1 MPESIS
7 LFVLLGLMERTRAA
21 CRAILASSPDV
32 IVLQEVVE
40 PTLNVLTRTLTAAG
54 YVLASP
60 SLHATD
66 TITRAP
72 YFCAAF
78 VSNAFSLVGND
89 GHLHSFRCGSD
100 MYRDLVSFTVAPKSS
115 LDASADSSSSSSS
128 GGKCNSMKPVVE
140 YTSHF
145 ESTKQGGEKRV
156 KQ

>member
-1 MPESIS
+1 
-7 LFVLLGLMERTRAA
+7 MERTRGA

-40 PTLNVLTRTLTAAG
+40 TSLNVFTSTLAAAG

-60 SLHATD
+60 SQKAKD
-66 TITRAP
+66 SMTRPP

-78 VSNAFSLVGND
+78 VSNAFSLGGNN
-89 GHLHSFRCGSD
+89 GHVHSFACGSD

-115 LDASADSSSSSSS
+115 PAVSAETSS
-128 GGKCNSMKPVVE
+128 GGGNSVSRMKPVVV
-140 YTSHF
+140 YTSHL
-145 ESTKQGGEKRV
+145 ESTKQGQEKRV